1 MVIANSRPLL
11 LGFSVLLSSVAFVAD
26 AFAPVGHSTH
36 SLTKSPTGWALP
48 IGIPNAAVRRET
60 SLNII
65 WSGKEESNE
74 KAEGKREA
82 SSRLKQASLAT
93 GVLSDSNRQSIEE
106 FVAPVSNVLDDVTGG
121 WALSYAN
128 LEPEDETTPIGISFL
143 ATNIAYGLAGSLLVS
158 QGNSFL
164 GILTELA
171 CFASFL
177 YHYTQLK
184 YGQEGSRIV
193 RLALL
198 TDYFFALSAI
208 LVGSVQLF
216 MSHQLPTEALG
227 GGALAIASL
236 GACWVWEEGV
246 TYIILHS
253 LWHLFSAYTGY
264 IIGSTY

>member
-1 MVIANSRPLL
+1 MVNANTQRRCLA
-11 LGFSVLLSSVAFVAD
+11 VLVVSVAFVTD
-26 AFAPVGHSTH
+26 AFTPVAHQPL
-36 SLTKSPTGWALP
+36 SLTKRVPVGLT
-48 IGIPNAAVRRET
+48 NVAVNRKT
-60 SLNII
+60 ALNII
-65 WSGKEESNE
+65 WPGKEDSGD
-74 KAEGKREA
+74 KAEGKRETNL
-82 SSRLKQASLAT
+82 SLKQASVAT
-93 GVLSDSNRQSIEE
+93 GILSDDNRRSIED

-128 LEPEDETTPIGISFL
+128 LDPEDETTPIGISFL

-158 QGNSFL
+158 QGNTFL

-177 YHYTQLK
+177 YHFTQLK

-208 LVGSVQLF
+208 LVGSIQLLL
-216 MSHQLPTEALG
+216 SHQLPIEALG

-246 TYIILHS
+246 TYIVLHS